1 MLFKGQISYVKVD
14 MPKINTIYHG
24 HTFEATKRMVVVDS
38 VGFRF
43 NVGFGYR
50 YLKYACMNVQYYPRG
65 TSNPHPTLRID
76 KVQST
81 LISRINFL
89 EILTP

>member
-24 HTFEATKRMVVVDS
+24 HTFEATKRMVVEDS

-50 YLKYACMNVQYYPRG
+50 YLSMHA
-65 TSNPHPTLRID
+65 
-76 KVQST
+76 
-81 LISRINFL
+81 
-89 EILTP
+89 